1 MKRVFI
7 VTVGFV
13 ILSISVL
20 AAAQTRPAPTTTAP
34 RPATPQPT
42 PAAPVAAVAVPN
54 SKIAV
59 VNTDAFRD
67 DKVGITRYLKAVASL
82 DAEFKVRNDELNNL
96 QARLKTIADEINK
109 LSNSPVVSQQTIQ
122 AKQDEGERLQR
133 DLKYK
138 KEQADADFKKR
149 YSDVVLPI
157 STDIGNALIEYAN
170 QRGITMVLDISK
182 LEPAVLS
189 LNPAT
194 DVTLA
199 FIADYNSKHP

>member
-1 MKRVFI
+1 MKRVLI
-7 VTVGFV
+7 VTAGFV
-13 ILSISVL
+13 ILSMSVI
-20 AAAQTRPAPTTTAP
+20 ATAQTRPAPTQTP

-42 PAAPVAAVAVPN
+42 PATPVAAAAVPAA
-54 SKIAV
+54 KIAV

-67 DKVGITRYLKAVASL
+67 DKVGITRYLKAFASL
-82 DAEFKVRNDELNNL
+82 EAEFKPRNDELNNL

-109 LSNSPVVSQQTIQ
+109 LSSSSVVSPQTVQ

-133 DLKYK
+133 ELKYK

-149 YSDVVLPI
+149 YTEVVLPI
-157 STDIGNALIEYAN
+157 STDIGNSLIDYAN
-170 QRGITMVLDISK
+170 QRGITMLLDISK

-194 DVTLA
+194 DISQA

>member
-1 MKRVFI
+1 MKRVLI
-7 VTVGFV
+7 LTAGFV
-13 ILSISVL
+13 ILSTCVMTNGQTP
-20 AAAQTRPAPTTTAP
+20 AQ

-42 PAAPVAAVAVPN
+42 PAAPVAAAAVPA

-67 DKVGITRYLKAVASL
+67 DKVGIRRYLKAFASL
-82 DAEFKVRNDELNNL
+82 EAEFKVRNDELNNL

-109 LSNSPVVSQQTIQ
+109 LSSNPVVGQQTIQ
-122 AKQDEGERLQR
+122 AKQDEGERVQR
-133 DLKYK
+133 ELKYK

-149 YSDVVLPI
+149 YTEVVLPI
-157 STDIGNALIEYAN
+157 SNDIGNALIDYAN

-194 DVTLA
+194 DISQA